1 MDWGEGNWP
10 ASLQEVIDE
19 FSDVFDAMERYE
31 MLFDFASECDP
42 LPMEQWCDDTRVHGC
57 QSEAHV
63 LCSLDDDGRFQMIG
77 SADAQIVQGLMAVAQ
92 KAINGLP
99 PEEVSTFP
107 VTFTRELGLHDS
119 LSPNRA
125 NGFLNM
131 FTRVRQEARKLA
143 QGAA

>member
-1 MDWGEGNWP
+1 MDGSRRWP
-10 ASLQEVIDE
+10 EHLDAVVEE
-19 FSDVFDAMERYE
+19 FQACFDAMERYE
-31 MLFDFASECDP
+31 MLFDFASECTP
-42 LPMEQWCDDTRVHGC
+42 FPMEKWSDDTRVHGC

-63 LCSLDDDGRFQMIG
+63 LCSLDEQGGFLMIG

-92 KAINGLP
+92 KAVNGLP